1 MLEAIINTLQIMG
14 WLGIILGILV
24 IVNITTKTIY
34 NVWSSQELFS
44 WKKMVRG
51 IGKSVVF
58 YLSAVAISVA
68 FTMLP
73 YVNEMITNSF
83 GVMLVSNEMLETLSS
98 VGVFSIVM
106 TAVVLQAKKA
116 IAGITE
122 MLKVSTGDEQ
132 IT

>member
-1 MLEAIINTLQIMG
+1 MLKAIIDTLQIMG

-44 WKKMVRG
+44 WKKMIRG

>member
-1 MLEAIINTLQIMG
+1 MLEAIVNTLQIMG